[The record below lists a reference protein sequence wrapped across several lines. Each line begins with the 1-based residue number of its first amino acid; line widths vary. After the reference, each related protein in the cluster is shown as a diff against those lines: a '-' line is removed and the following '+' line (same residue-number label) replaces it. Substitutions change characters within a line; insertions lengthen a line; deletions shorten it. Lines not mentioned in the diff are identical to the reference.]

1 MAAAML
7 VIGFAFV
14 IRLIGWL
21 RRPPNKQYTAA
32 PRVPMPRSFVPQAI
46 RGTRDGHAWSTALP
60 PRRPRPHLVYCHPR
74 PPTRAESGAWIARH
88 TRRLWEATD
97 AAHLLHVLTTSTMTN
112 AHHATHPPLEPPPL
126 VRVER
131 HLGQAHLT
139 LLGVEHDAAP
149 QSYPWSVI
157 QHTLAAM
164 GTQGRV
170 ALEYFPPELEQTI
183 YRHAVL
189 GGYARDYAGHA
200 GITPFFGGIAHL
212 VTHTQQDILVLD
224 PANSA
229 AFQLLYLHFP
239 LAALAAG
246 VGWWGYDLLHTW
258 QRRARGRRVL
268 PRVLASLLLSV
279 GGAGVAWWPQDT
291 RYRWVL
297 QPLYREYAL
306 HMRDMRWVT
315 IAQGLAQYAAQHAG
329 PIVVVYPPTHL
340 LDGIVHYLDHPDQ
353 RRTKYWVYATLLPG
367 ITKAIRAYRW
377 TGDQWRLVQYEPIAT
392 DL

>member
-1 MAAAML
+1 MYM
-7 VIGFAFV
+7 
-14 IRLIGWL
+14 
-21 RRPPNKQYTAA
+21 QYTAA
-32 PRVPMPRSFVPQAI
+32 PRVPMTRSCVPQVI
-46 RGTRDGHAWSTALP
+46 LGTRDGHARDVALP
-60 PRRPRPHLVYCHPR
+60 QRRPRTSLVYCHPN
-74 PPTRAESGAWIARH
+74 PPTRAGCGAWIARH
-88 TRRLWEATD
+88 TRLLSEAID
-97 AAHLLHVLTTSTMTN
+97 VAHLLYVLATSPMTN
-112 AHHATHPPLEPPPL
+112 ARRVTHLPLEPYPL

-149 QSYPWSVI
+149 QSYPWSAI
-157 QHTLAAM
+157 QHTLAEM

-183 YRHAVL
+183 YRHAVF
-189 GGYARDYAGHA
+189 GGYARRYASHA

-212 VTHTQQDILVLD
+212 ATHTQQEILVLD

-229 AFQLLYLHFP
+229 AFQLLYLHLP
-239 LAALAAG
+239 LVAIAGG
-246 VGWWGYDLLHTW
+246 VGWWGYDLLQPR
-258 QRRARGRRVL
+258 QRLPRAHQAAGTGQRGAAATPRPPRSGRRRVL
-268 PRVLASLLLSV
+268 QRVLASLLVSMGL
-279 GGAGVAWWPQDT
+279 AGVAWWPQDT
-291 RYRWVL
+291 RYRQRL

-315 IAQGLAQYAAQHAG
+315 IAQGLVQYGAQHPG
-329 PIVVVYPPTHL
+329 RVVVVYPPTHL

-353 RRTKYWVYATLLPG
+353 RRTKYHVYARVLPG

-377 TGDQWRLVQYEPIAT
+377 TGDQWRLMKYEPIAT

>member
-1 MAAAML
+1 
-7 VIGFAFV
+7 
-14 IRLIGWL
+14 
-21 RRPPNKQYTAA
+21 
-32 PRVPMPRSFVPQAI
+32 
-46 RGTRDGHAWSTALP
+46 
-60 PRRPRPHLVYCHPR
+60 
-74 PPTRAESGAWIARH
+74 
-88 TRRLWEATD
+88 
-97 AAHLLHVLTTSTMTN
+97 
-112 AHHATHPPLEPPPL
+112 
-126 VRVER
+126 VRIER
-131 HLGQAHLT
+131 HLGQTHLT
-139 LLGVEHDAAP
+139 LLGIEHDAAP

-157 QHTLAAM
+157 QHILAEM

-189 GGYARDYAGHA
+189 GGYARRYARHA

-212 VTHTQQDILVLD
+212 VTHTQQEIVVLD

-229 AFQLLYLHFP
+229 AFQLLYLHLP

-246 VGWWGYDLLHTW
+246 AGWWGYDLLRTW
-258 QRRARGRRVL
+258 QRHARGRQAAGTWRRDAAATPRPPTSGHRHML
-268 PRVLASLLLSV
+268 QRVLASLLVSV

-329 PIVVVYPPTHL
+329 PMVVVYPPTHL
-340 LDGIVHYLDHPDQ
+340 LDGIVHYLDHPHQ
-353 RRTKYWVYATLLPG
+353 RRTKYRVYATLLPG

-377 TGDQWRLVQYEPIAT
+377 TGDQWRLVQYAPIAT
-392 DL
+392 DP

>member
-1 MAAAML
+1 MAAAVL
-7 VIGFAFV
+7 VIGCAFD
-14 IRLIGWL
+14 IRLMGWL
-21 RRPPNKQYTAA
+21 SHPSSRQYTAA
-32 PRVPMPRSFVPQAI
+32 PRVPMTRSCVPQVT
-46 RGTRDGHAWSTALP
+46 RGTRDGHARSAALP
-60 PRRPRPHLVYCHPR
+60 PRRARTHLVYCYPT
-74 PPTRAESGAWIARH
+74 PPTRAGRGAWIARH
-88 TRRLWEATD
+88 TRRLWGTTD
-97 AAHLLHVLTTSTMTN
+97 AAHLFHVLAIRMMNTARS
-112 AHHATHPPLEPPPL
+112 ATHPPLEPQPL
-126 VRVER
+126 VHVER

-164 GTQGRV
+164 GTQGCV

-189 GGYARDYAGHA
+189 GRYARAYAGHA

-212 VTHTQQDILVLD
+212 VTHTQQEVLVLD

-229 AFQLLYLHFP
+229 AFQLLYLHLP
-239 LAALAAG
+239 LAAIAAG
-246 VGWWGYDLLHTW
+246 TAWWGYDLLHTR

-268 PRVLASLLLSV
+268 PRVLASLLVSV

-291 RYRWVL
+291 RYRQVL

-329 PIVVVYPPTHL
+329 PMVVVYPPTHL

-353 RRTKYWVYATLLPG
+353 RRTKYRVYATLLPG

-377 TGDQWRLVQYEPIAT
+377 TGDQWRLVQYAPIVT
-392 DL
+392 DP